1 MRVSKEISQEQDW
14 FSQRKCVEELR
25 IVAYEDGALVVKLV
39 RPLEEAVCDS
49 DAGYALEQYGRLV
62 LVKTPLFHHQYLEAG
77 VVGHRLEG
85 DID

>member
-14 FSQRKCVEELR
+14 FSQWKCVEELR

-49 DAGYALEQYGRLV
+49 DAGYALEQYDEL
-62 LVKTPLFHHQYLEAG
+62 AC
-77 VVGHRLEG
+77 
-85 DID
+85 